1 MLTAVW
7 FLLKQKQTDKAY
19 PETAKF
25 SFQNPPVC
33 ENPADE
39 EKLRG
44 VFLYFCG
51 SLILYRKK

>member
-1 MLTAVW
+1 MSTAVW
-7 FLLKQKQTDKAY
+7 FLRKQKQTDKAY

-33 ENPADE
+33 ENPAGE

-44 VFLYFCG
+44 VFLD
-51 SLILYRKK
+51 S